1 MLYYKAW
8 LESRVRF
15 LAAGAVLSLYCLTFV
30 QRARIDFPPVLEPML
45 PYTAHVWRGIYHGLV
60 AIVFVVM
67 AGLLGLGGLE
77 RERESGSCA
86 FTLALP
92 VNRLQL
98 LWPRVVVAMFEMATL
113 TVIPLIVV
121 PWASAS
127 IGREYPA
134 IHAI

>member
-15 LAAGAVLSLYCLTFV
+15 LAAGAVLSLYCLTFI

-67 AGLLGLGGLE
+67 AGVLGGGGPE
-77 RERESGSCA
+77 REREAGSCA
-86 FTLALP
+86 VTLAPP
-92 VNRLQL
+92 VEKILIF
-98 LWPRVVVAMFEMATL
+98 WPRVGVARFEMSTPAR
-113 TVIPLIVV
+113 IPPILVSL
-121 PWASAS
+121 ASAR
-127 IGREYPA
+127 I
-134 IHAI
+134 